1 MRMNMNNPWEE
12 IRLDDYEN
20 HMKLDSVM
28 QLQTMNSMMK
38 EQFEAYPVNTAMVL
52 GVAGGNGLEHV
63 RKDKYQTV
71 YGVDINEDYLK
82 ATKERYP
89 GLSGTLECIKA
100 DLINEPDKLPHSEL
114 VIANLLIEYIGYDA
128 FRKAIRKVSPEY
140 VSCIIQ
146 INTDESQWVSD
157 SPYLHAF
164 DRLDEVHCQ
173 MEENELTKAMT
184 DEGYSLLLQS
194 REMLPNGK
202 ALLRLDYCVDDRTL
216 YVSDLDGTLMRNNE
230 KLSSHTVDTINA
242 LLGKGL
248 AFTYATARSIESA
261 RPIAGGLNLKLPV
274 ITRNG
279 AVLAD
284 NMTGRH
290 LQKSVFTEEE
300 TVLLRT
306 MLPELPKYGF
316 VSCFIGEDMIRTY
329 MPGEHS
335 EGLQGYIDYYA
346 DDPSMR
352 KVDSLEEMFT
362 GIPGYVTMIGVKED
376 IAPLYERV
384 REYKGWE
391 SLFQKDTYRDE
402 YWIEICPRNCTK
414 AKTILKL
421 KEQLGYKRLV
431 VFGDS
436 LNDISMFRIADES
449 YAVSNAMDELKAIA
463 TGVIG
468 SNEDD
473 SVAEFIKERFALTR

>member
-1 MRMNMNNPWEE
+1 MNNPWEE

-28 QLQTMNSMMK
+28 QLQTLNSMMK
-38 EQFEAYPVNTAMVL
+38 EQFGAYPVSTAMVL

-63 RKDKYQTV
+63 RTDKYQTV
-71 YGVDINEDYLK
+71 YGVDINEDYLRAAK
-82 ATKERYP
+82 DRYP
-89 GLSGTLECIKA
+89 QLSETLECLKV
-100 DLINEPDKLPHSEL
+100 DLINEPEKLPHAGL
-114 VIANLLIEYIGYDA
+114 VIADLLIEYIGYDA
-128 FRKAIRKVSPEY
+128 FKNAVRKIFPEY

-146 INTDESQWVSD
+146 INTDEVRWVSD

-164 DRLDEVHCQ
+164 DRLDEVHHQ
-173 MEENELTKAMT
+173 MEEDELTEAMS
-184 DEGYSLLLQS
+184 DIGYSLILQS
-194 REMLPNGK
+194 KEMLPNGK
-202 ALLRLDYCVDDRTL
+202 ALMRLDYLAVDRTL
-216 YVSDLDGTLMRNNE
+216 YVSDLDGTLMRNNGE
-230 KLSSHTVDTINA
+230 ISSFTVDTING
-242 LLGKGL
+242 LVEKGL
-248 AFTYATARSIESA
+248 AFTYATARSVESA
-261 RPIAGGLNLKLPV
+261 RPLAGELRLTLPV

-284 NMTGRH
+284 NTTGIH
-290 LQKSVFTEEE
+290 LQRSVFTEEE
-300 TVLLRT
+300 NELLKS

-316 VSCFIGEDMIRTY
+316 VSCFIGDDMIRTY

-335 EGLQGYIDYYA
+335 EGLQGYVDYYEN
-346 DDPSMR
+346 DPSMR
-352 KVDSLEEMFT
+352 KAESLDEMFT
-362 GIPGYVTMIGVKED
+362 GIPGYVTMIGNKDD

-402 YWIEICPRNCTK
+402 YWLEICPQNCTK

-421 KEQLGYKRLV
+421 KEQLGFNRLV

-436 LNDISMFRIADES
+436 LNDISMFKIADES
-449 YAVSNAMDELKAIA
+449 YAVANATDELKAIA

-468 SNEDD
+468 SNEED
-473 SVAEFIKERFALTR
+473 SVADFIKERFAHS